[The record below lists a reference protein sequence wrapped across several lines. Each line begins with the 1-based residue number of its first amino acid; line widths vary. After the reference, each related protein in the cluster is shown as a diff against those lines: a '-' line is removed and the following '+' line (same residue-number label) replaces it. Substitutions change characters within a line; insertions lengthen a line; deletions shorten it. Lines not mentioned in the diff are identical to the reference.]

1 MNDIWV
7 GGVLENPYFVQN
19 TKIRLLR
26 MNKCRWFQ
34 TYASWLDT
42 RLLMVLQFFLLMIL
56 MATRCK
62 SGILKPSLTSPFAP
76 HPNSL
81 LTVYLLVSTVG
92 KVSVW
97 GSVDMKTYTFFL
109 APAKQISALW
119 SRGHMASFP
128 ILCPLTQVPLELL
141 SFKKIPLLFLIIS
154 HWTLE
159 TVVPRTKV
167 SKIQDIS
174 NSHSNTS
181 LTLKKVPLVFLY
193 IALN

>member
-1 MNDIWV
+1 
-7 GGVLENPYFVQN
+7 
-19 TKIRLLR
+19 

-159 TVVPRTKV
+159 TVVPRTRISQTHIQIRAWLLRRSILYRFKV
-167 SKIQDIS
+167 ATVKQKCMKTCFASIPAVTNLAASDGVTI
-174 NSHSNTS
+174 
-181 LTLKKVPLVFLY
+181 
-193 IALN
+193 